1 MTNNE
6 TTLLYEKE
14 INGIKNHLQNIEYS
28 IESLIDK
35 TYDDGIKHERE
46 RIKNSIVQLVI
57 NKNIPA
63 DKIQPIIDI
72 INQGWT

>member
-14 INGIKNHLQNIEYS
+14 INNIKNHLQNIEFS
-28 IESLIDK
+28 IEPLINK
-35 TYDDGIKHERE
+35 TYNDGIKHERE
-46 RIKNSIVQLVI
+46 RIKNSIIQFAI
-57 NKNIPA
+57 NNSIPV

-72 INQGWT
+72 INQG

>member
-46 RIKNSIVQLVI
+46 RIKNSIIQFAI
-57 NKNIPA
+57 NNSIPV

-72 INQGWT
+72 INQG